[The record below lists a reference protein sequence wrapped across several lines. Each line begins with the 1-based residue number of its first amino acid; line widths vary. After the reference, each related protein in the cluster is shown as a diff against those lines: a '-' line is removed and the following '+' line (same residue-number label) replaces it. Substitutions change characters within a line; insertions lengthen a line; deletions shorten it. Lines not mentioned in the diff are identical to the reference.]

1 MTVRMN
7 DFFVAITSAQI
18 VIAIALALIFGT
30 LGWKLIQKT
39 TLEIEL
45 IGLKIEKL
53 KRELAPATTDTQNL

>member
-1 MTVRMN
+1 MN

>member
-1 MTVRMN
+1 MN
-7 DFFVAITSAQI
+7 DFFVTITSAQI

-45 IGLKIEKL
+45 IGLKIENL